1 LISPPRPPAIEIQ
14 DLGTRY
20 GRTQV
25 LHGITLTVQPGES
38 LGLMGLN
45 GAGKTTLLKSI
56 LMLVAPS
63 AGTVRLF
70 GEAHEAPSSR
80 ARLAYLPERFQP
92 PGHLTGQD
100 FVRLSLAFYQLRASR
115 HATALLAEELDFD
128 PQALTRPIRSYSKGM
143 AQKLGLLAT
152 LLTDRPLLLLDEP
165 MSGLDPKAR
174 IRLKRQLG
182 AYRARGRT
190 IFMSSHILADHDEL
204 CDRVAVL
211 HQGRLGFVGSAAEL
225 KQRQGAATLESAFL
239 AAIEGPPAAGSAG
252 P

>member
-1 LISPPRPPAIEIQ
+1 LISLPQPPAIAIQ
-14 DLGTRY
+14 GLGTRY
-20 GRTQV
+20 GRTQI
-25 LHGITLTVQPGES
+25 LHDITLNVQAGET

-56 LMLVAPS
+56 LMLVAPF
-63 AGTVRLF
+63 AGTARLF

-80 ARLAYLPERFQP
+80 ACLAYLPERFQP

-100 FVRLSLAFYQLRASR
+100 FVRLSLAFYQLKASR
-115 HATALLAEELDFD
+115 NATALLAGDLDLD
-128 PQALTRPIRSYSKGM
+128 PLALTRPIRSYSKGM

-152 LLTDRPLLLLDEP
+152 LLTERPLLLLDEP

-174 IRLKRQLG
+174 IRLKQQLS

-211 HQGRLGFVGSAAEL
+211 HQGRLGFVGSPAEL
-225 KQRQGAATLESAFL
+225 KQRQGAATLETAFL
-239 AAIEGPPAAGSAG
+239 AEIEGPRLARSAS

>member
-1 LISPPRPPAIEIQ
+1 VIGLPQPPPITIQ
-14 DLGTRY
+14 GLCTRY

-25 LHGITLTVQPGES
+25 LHDVTLTVQAGET

-56 LMLVAPS
+56 LMLVAPF
-63 AGTVRLF
+63 AGTVRLY

-100 FVRLSLAFYQLRASR
+100 FVRLSLAFYQLKSGRQ
-115 HATALLAEELDFD
+115 ATALLAEELDFD
-128 PQALTRPIRSYSKGM
+128 PQALTRPIRTYSKGM

-152 LLTDRPLLLLDEP
+152 LLTDRPLLILDEP

-211 HQGRLGFVGSAAEL
+211 HRGRLGFVGSAAEL
-225 KQRQGAATLESAFL
+225 KQRQRAATLETAFL
-239 AAIEGPPAAGSAG
+239 AEIEGPAAARPAGL
-252 P
+252 

>member
-1 LISPPRPPAIEIQ
+1 LISLPQPPAIAIEG
-14 DLGTRY
+14 LCARY

-25 LHGITLTVQPGES
+25 LHGITLTVQPGET

-56 LMLVAPS
+56 LMLVTPF

-100 FVRLSLAFYQLRASR
+100 FVRLSLAFYQLKASR
-115 HATALLAEELDFD
+115 NATALLAEELDLD
-128 PQALTRPIRSYSKGM
+128 PLALTRPIRNYSKGM

-152 LLTDRPLLLLDEP
+152 LLTDRPLLVLDEP

-211 HQGRLGFVGSAAEL
+211 HQGRLGYVGSPAGL
-225 KQRQGAATLESAFL
+225 KESQGAPTLETAFL
-239 AAIEGPPAAGSAG
+239 AAIERPRSAASA
-252 P
+252 

>member
-1 LISPPRPPAIEIQ
+1 LISLPQPAAIEIEG
-14 DLGTRY
+14 LGTRY

-25 LHGITLTVQPGES
+25 LHGIRLTVQAGET
-38 LGLMGLN
+38 LGLIGLN

-56 LMLVAPS
+56 LMLVAPFG
-63 AGTVRLF
+63 GTVRLF

-100 FVRLSLAFYQLRASR
+100 FVRLSLAFYQLKASR
-115 HATALLAEELDFD
+115 HATAVLARELDLD
-128 PQALTRPIRSYSKGM
+128 PLALTRPIRSYSKGM

-152 LLTDRPLLLLDEP
+152 LLTDRPLLVLDEP

-174 IRLKRQLG
+174 IRLKRQLS

-190 IFMSSHILADHDEL
+190 IFMSSHILSDHDEL

-211 HQGRLGFVGSAAEL
+211 HQGRLGFVGSPTEL
-225 KQRQGAATLESAFL
+225 KQRQGAATLETAFL
-239 AAIEGPPAAGSAG
+239 AAIDGPSAARLAG